1 MTDAD
6 RDPTVPPRDA
16 PPRGGAAKKIPPLV
30 WIVLALLVVM
40 AIWGAVQYGGSHETP
55 SGGSTPQ
62 AAQGDAVMP
71 PNNQPL
77 TSGAPQNTMP
87 PVNSAG

>member
-6 RDPTVPPRDA
+6 RDRSVPPRDA
-16 PPRGGAAKKIPPLV
+16 PPRGGHAKKIPPLV

-40 AIWGAVQYGGSHETP
+40 AIWGVVQYGGSHETP
-55 SGGSTPQ
+55 NGGSTPQ
-62 AAQGDAVMP
+62 ATQGDAVMP

-77 TSGAPQNTMP
+77 PGGEPQNTMP

>member
-1 MTDAD
+1 MTNTD
-6 RDPTVPPRDA
+6 RDTSVPPRDA
-16 PPRGGAAKKIPPLV
+16 PPRGGTAKRIPPLV
-30 WIVLALLVVM
+30 WIVIALLVVM

-55 SGGSTPQ
+55 NGGSTPQ
-62 AAQGDAVMP
+62 AVQSDAVMP

-77 TSGAPQNTMP
+77 PGAEPQNTMP

>member
-6 RDPTVPPRDA
+6 RDRSVPPRDA
-16 PPRGGAAKKIPPLV
+16 PPRGGTAKKIPPLV
-30 WIVLALLVVM
+30 WIVLALLVGM
-40 AIWGAVQYGGSHETP
+40 AIWGAVQYGGSHRTP

-62 AAQGDAVMP
+62 AIQAPTVMP
-71 PNNQPL
+71 ATNEPATNE
-77 TSGAPQNTMP
+77 PQNTMP